1 MVTIKKTQFRS
12 FGRNTQLKNAKKLS
26 FGLKTQFKNAKT
38 QFFIKIKGVNSVT
51 SVQKRHVIL
60 IVLVRKSWSYSLTF
74 VEVKDSREE
83 DEEKNGGNTG
93 S

>member
-1 MVTIKKTQFRS
+1 MVSIKKTQFRS

-26 FGLKTQFKNAKT
+26 FGLKT